1 MKIQNM
7 FKDDI
12 NRKINGVIKVDQ
24 GEDEVIYQ
32 ELKEYVITKELR
44 KHISTFFDAYS
55 ESFINS
61 DQTSPGGGG
70 MDIRILRQRKIPFP
84 QNAIIPTF

>member
-24 GEDEVIYQ
+24 SGDEVIYQ

-55 ESFINS
+55 ESFINP
-61 DQTSPGGGG
+61 DQTSLGGG
-70 MDIRILRQRKIPFP
+70 MDFRLLRQRKIPLP